1 MTVSDLDTPK
11 SGFARTSGTSHTASP
26 SQLRAIEAPLE
37 PLLVLAGPG
46 AGKTFC
52 LIERIRF
59 LIEDKNVDPARILA
73 FTFTNRA
80 AEEIASR
87 LKDLGPRADG
97 VKRGTIHA
105 FCAALLREFGNEVGL
120 ERRFGIADEAYQLE
134 ILRRLHVHP
143 RKQRKF
149 LGLFSSHR
157 FNGDSLYPETRAVFE
172 DYERVLADR
181 NVVDFDMLVL
191 KAAELMENAVSATT
205 VRAKWTALL
214 VDEFQ
219 DLNSAQYRVVHELA
233 REHNNIFAVGDHEQ
247 SIFAWTGADRKI
259 FSEFMR
265 DFKIT
270 PANTVQ
276 LQENHRCPREVFGP
290 ARKLLDHNPP
300 LFTDYLPATASRDSG
315 YPVETR
321 EFDDDVAEAVWIV
334 EDIRRDLTENGHAW
348 GDVALLYR
356 KHTIGEY
363 IESAFVNAGIPCRLA
378 QGRALA
384 EDPVVAY
391 VVAALRVISFPD
403 DDIWRQRFFAL
414 VLPRALFEEA
424 RAQAESGRR
433 ELTLQ
438 LRRMVAGQPL
448 GGASRRQLSRA
459 LGAWRNLNAVAKQH
473 DTLPALVQELV
484 AQRIRRV
491 KSVLDE
497 QHDELSD
504 PAENMEVVR
513 LAERLSKAR
522 SVDRIVWIP
531 RVGGAEIALKGLL
544 IACGFR
550 KVDVSASQPPD
561 AECLDSSDVPSL
573 GLALGVFK
581 ALQLLEMG
589 DVPRGSHS
597 FTAVDL
603 ETTDTDTRSAEI
615 VEIAAA
621 RVRDGIIV
629 ETFVSFV
636 KPKGA
641 IPAGATE
648 VHGITD
654 AEIESALPFAAV
666 WPEFRAFCGDDVIVA
681 HNGYEYDF
689 TIMRRM
695 CNACGESFD
704 LCTYD
709 TLPLARDLYRT
720 SRKLSDLAQQFGI
733 DTGQTHRAEDDARTL
748 AQVFVKLDEAKLSR
762 ARKTALVNHLDH
774 LALALALSDQASLC
788 DEARLFRDLAH
799 IYPFFRRSTC
809 LEAYERERAGD
820 ESILTMDEA
829 IARLGGAQLMEK
841 IRSEKSPYERYP
853 ATMLR
858 LRRLIEQIPD
868 GPRQAQI
875 DAFLERAVLSKYDP
889 DEPDARRVNLLTL
902 HSTKGLQFS
911 RVYIV
916 GAEDSELPGGHWM
929 DGPTEEEV
937 EEARR
942 LLYVGMTR
950 TKDRLVITR
959 VETRQGK
966 RTGLYK
972 FLTEM
977 ELLPIAPG

>member
-1 MTVSDLDTPK
+1 VSPEFIIAASVGAFTP
-11 SGFARTSGTSHTASP
+11 HIPSP
-26 SQLRAIEAPLE
+26 SQRAAIEADLA

-59 LIEDKNVDPARILA
+59 LIEKKGFDPARILA

-105 FCAALLREFGNEVGL
+105 FCAGILRDFGDQVGL
-120 ERRFGIADEAYQLE
+120 ERRFGIADEGYQLE

-143 RKQRKF
+143 RHQKKY
-149 LGLFSSHR
+149 LGLFSTYR
-157 FNGDSLYPETRAVFE
+157 FSGEALYPETRAVFE
-172 DYERVLADR
+172 EYERLLAER
-181 NVVDFDMLVL
+181 NVVDFDMLLL
-191 KAAELMENAVSATT
+191 KAAELMENTAAAAT
-205 VRAKWTALL
+205 VRDKWTALL

-219 DLNSAQYRVVHELA
+219 DLNSAQYRVVRQLA
-233 REHNNIFAVGDHEQ
+233 REHNNVFAVGDHEQ
-247 SIFAWTGADRKI
+247 SIFAWTGAKPGILKD
-259 FSEFMR
+259 FMD

-276 LQENHRCPREVFGP
+276 LQENHRCPREVFEP
-290 ARKLLDHNPP
+290 ARILLSNNPT
-300 LFTDYLPATASRDSG
+300 LFDDYVPATANRDSG

-321 EFDDDVAEAVWIV
+321 GFVDDDAEVSWMVA
-334 EDIRRDLTENGHAW
+334 DLRRDAVENGHAW

-356 KHTIGEY
+356 RHMIGEC
-363 IESAFVNAGIPCRLA
+363 IETAFVNAGIPCRLA
-378 QGRALA
+378 HGRALA
-384 EDPVVAY
+384 ENPVVAY
-391 VVAALRVISFPD
+391 VVAALRVISSPD
-403 DDIWRQRFFAL
+403 DDIWRQRFLAL
-414 VLPRALFEEA
+414 LLPRALFEEA
-424 RAQAESGRR
+424 RAQAESDKVD
-433 ELTLQ
+433 LTLQ
-438 LRRMVAGQPL
+438 LRKMVARLAQGD
-448 GGASRRQLSRA
+448 ASRRQLSRA
-459 LGAWRNLNAVAKQH
+459 LGAWRNLDAVARQH

-497 QHDELSD
+497 RHDELSD

-513 LAERLSKAR
+513 LAERLSSAR
-522 SVDRIVWIP
+522 RIDKPVWIP
-531 RVGGAEIALKGLL
+531 RLGGAEIALKGLL

-550 KVDVSASQPPD
+550 KVDAGVSEPAD
-561 AECLDSSDVPSL
+561 AECLSADDVPSL
-573 GLALGVFK
+573 GLALGLFK
-581 ALQLLEMG
+581 AVQFLEIG
-589 DVPRGSHS
+589 DDPGGSRN

-603 ETTDTDTRSAEI
+603 ETTDRDTRLAEI
-615 VEIAAA
+615 VEISGV
-621 RVRDGIIV
+621 RVRDGVIV
-629 ETFVSFV
+629 ETFAKLV

-641 IPAGATE
+641 IPAGSTE

-654 AEIESALPFAAV
+654 ADVANARPFEAV

-689 TIMRRM
+689 WIMRRM
-695 CNACGESFD
+695 CNASGESFD

-720 SRKLSDLAQQFGI
+720 SRRLSDLAAQFGI
-733 DTGQTHRAEDDARTL
+733 DSGQSHRAEDDARTL
-748 AQVFVKLDEAKLSR
+748 AQVFVKLDDAKLSR

-774 LALALALSDQASLC
+774 VALALALSDEGSLC
-788 DEARLFRDLAH
+788 EEARLFRELARVF
-799 IYPFFRRSTC
+799 PFFRRSTC
-809 LEAYERERAGD
+809 LEAYERERGGD
-820 ESILTMDEA
+820 ESIISMDEA
-829 IARLGGAQLMEK
+829 IERLGGTQLMEK
-841 IRSEKSPYERYP
+841 IRSEKSPHERYP
-853 ATMLR
+853 GTMLR

-889 DEPDARRVNLLTL
+889 DEPDSRRVNLLTL

-916 GAEDSELPGGHWM
+916 GAEDAELPGGHPVN
-929 DGPTEEEV
+929 GPTTEETQ
-937 EEARR
+937 EARR

-966 RTGLYK
+966 RTGGHQ
-972 FLTEM
+972 FLDEM
-977 ELLPIAPG
+977 GLLPVAP

>member
-1 MTVSDLDTPK
+1 M
-11 SGFARTSGTSHTASP
+11 
-26 SQLRAIEAPLE
+26 
-37 PLLVLAGPG
+37 LL
-46 AGKTFC
+46 
-52 LIERIRF
+52 
-59 LIEDKNVDPARILA
+59 
-73 FTFTNRA
+73 
-80 AEEIASR
+80 
-87 LKDLGPRADG
+87 
-97 VKRGTIHA
+97 
-105 FCAALLREFGNEVGL
+105 
-120 ERRFGIADEAYQLE
+120 
-134 ILRRLHVHP
+134 
-143 RKQRKF
+143 
-149 LGLFSSHR
+149 
-157 FNGDSLYPETRAVFE
+157 
-172 DYERVLADR
+172 
-181 NVVDFDMLVL
+181 L
-191 KAAELMENAVSATT
+191 KAAELMENAPVATT

-233 REHNNIFAVGDHEQ
+233 REHNNIFVVGDHEQ
-247 SIFAWTGADRKI
+247 SIFAWTGADPKI
-259 FSEFMR
+259 FSEFMD

-270 PANTVQ
+270 QANTVQ
-276 LQENHRCPREVFGP
+276 LQENHRCPREAFGP
-290 ARKLLDHNPP
+290 ARILLSHNPS
-300 LFTDYLPATASRDSG
+300 LFSDYLPATASRDSG

-321 EFDDDVAEAVWIV
+321 QFDDDVSEAEWLVD
-334 EDIRRDLTENGHAW
+334 DIRRDLTENGHAW

-356 KHTIGEY
+356 KHSIGEC

-403 DDIWRQRFFAL
+403 DDIWRQRFFAI

-424 RAQAESGRR
+424 RAQSESGKHD
-433 ELTLQ
+433 LALQ
-438 LRRMVAGQPL
+438 LRRMVAGLPL
-448 GGASRRQLSRA
+448 GDASRRQITRA
-459 LGAWRNLNAVAKQH
+459 LGAWKNLNAVAKQH

-504 PAENMEVVR
+504 PAENPEVVR
-513 LAERLSKAR
+513 LAERLINTR
-522 SVDRIVWIP
+522 SSDRLVWI
-531 RVGGAEIALKGLL
+531 RRAGGAEIALKGLL

-550 KVDVSASQPPD
+550 KVDVSGSPPMN
-561 AECLDSSDVPSL
+561 AECLDSNDVPSL
-573 GLALGVFK
+573 GLPLGLFK

-597 FTAVDL
+597 FTAIDL

-621 RVRDGIIV
+621 RVRDGTIV

-641 IPAGATE
+641 IPAVATG
-648 VHGITD
+648 VHNITD
-654 AEIESALPFAAV
+654 AEVESALPFAAV

-695 CNACGESFD
+695 CNACGETFD

-733 DTGQTHRAEDDARTL
+733 DTGQTHRAGDDARTL

-774 LALALALSDQASLC
+774 IALALALSDEASLS
-788 DEARLFRDLAH
+788 DEARLFLDLAH
-799 IYPFFRRSTC
+799 IFPFFRRSTC

-820 ESILTMDEA
+820 ESVLTMDDA
-829 IARLGGAQLMEK
+829 IERLGGAALMEK

-858 LRRLIEQIPD
+858 LRRLIEQIPE

-916 GAEDSELPGGHWM
+916 GAEDAELPGGHPM
-929 DGPTEEEV
+929 DGPTKEEV

-966 RTGLYK
+966 RTGGHQ
-972 FLTEM
+972 FLDEM
-977 ELLPIAPG
+977 GLLPFAP